1 MMTITVKDLRCTA
14 TREQADNV
22 LRKSWVLQ
30 MPEDKVK
37 FLEKLPQETRFEFY
51 ESMDHDVRQL
61 HIQKM
66 RQYKADLAK
75 QGIVP
80 VLNPRDGVETLPKE
94 YQRDTDEVL
103 IEAAAEI
110 VATLDV
116 TETK

>member
-1 MMTITVKDLRCTA
+1 MSEKMMTITVKDLRCTA

-66 RQYKADLAK
+66 RQYK
-75 QGIVP
+75 G
-80 VLNPRDGVETLPKE
+80 
-94 YQRDTDEVL
+94 
-103 IEAAAEI
+103 
-110 VATLDV
+110 
-116 TETK
+116 